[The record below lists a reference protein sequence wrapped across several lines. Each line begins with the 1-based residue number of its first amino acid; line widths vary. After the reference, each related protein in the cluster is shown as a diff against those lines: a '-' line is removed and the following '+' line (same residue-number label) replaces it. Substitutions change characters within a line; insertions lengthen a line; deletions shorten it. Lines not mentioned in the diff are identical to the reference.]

1 MLSIR
6 EASVED
12 SEAIA
17 RIQVDGW
24 RAEYHDIV
32 PHQTLDELRYDEQ
45 TRRWRRVLSSSP
57 SVTHVAEDGGVIVG
71 FSSLGPAR
79 DSDAP
84 PNSGE
89 LYALYVAPQRV
100 RQGVGSSLL
109 RHMLQSARPRYK
121 RLACWVTSNH
131 VGSMR
136 FFSALGFD
144 ADAATRID
152 APFDG
157 VTVPVARLARWLL
170 PPDEVAHEVETPSDT
185 GSG

>member
-6 EASVED
+6 EAKVED

-24 RAEYHDIV
+24 RSEYRDIV
-32 PHQTLDELRYDEQ
+32 PQQVLDELRYDEQ
-45 TRRWRRVLSSSP
+45 TGRWRRILSSSP
-57 SVTHVAEDGGVIVG
+57 SVTYVAEDGGVIVG

-89 LYALYVAPQRV
+89 LYALYVAPERV

-109 RHMLQSARPRYK
+109 RHVLRSARPRYK
-121 RLACWVTSNH
+121 RFACWVTSSH

-170 PPDEVAHEVETPSDT
+170 PSDEVTQQAETRAGT
-185 GSG
+185 RSG